1 MSELKLLT
9 DRVLAFRDERDW
21 KQFHN
26 PKDLALSLVLE
37 SAELLE
43 LFQWKDAA
51 AVQEIASMERAAL
64 SDELAD
70 ILYYVLLLA
79 HELDIDLSHALV
91 SKLAKNAEKY
101 PVDKARGSNK
111 KYTEF

>member
-1 MSELKLLT
+1 MSEMKVLT
-9 DRVLAFRDERDW
+9 DEVLAFRDEREW

-37 SAELLE
+37 STELLE

-51 AVQEIASMERAAL
+51 GVQEVVSRERTAL

-70 ILYYVLLLA
+70 ILYYVLLMA
-79 HELDIDLSHALV
+79 HELDIDLPKALM

-101 PVDKARGSNK
+101 PAHKARGSNK
-111 KYTEF
+111 KYTEL